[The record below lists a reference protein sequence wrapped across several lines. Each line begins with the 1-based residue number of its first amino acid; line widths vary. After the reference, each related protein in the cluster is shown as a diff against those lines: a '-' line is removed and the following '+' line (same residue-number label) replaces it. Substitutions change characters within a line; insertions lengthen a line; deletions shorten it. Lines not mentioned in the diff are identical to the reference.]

1 MLAIVHP
8 WASASSYLSS
18 QSVADSRCNPHA
30 TPRSSY
36 PRRSPS
42 CRFFLCRAADTL
54 LFSSRAT
61 RWRQGLLRARP
72 RHADDQPT
80 SDRGETAP
88 PSAPA
93 RAHSV
98 NTYARP
104 STHGN
109 IRASR
114 AHSITCS
121 ADHIPAPRAADDLL
135 GRAERPPHTIS
146 QAHNH
151 PQRAAAHRA
160 ALPAK
165 PAPHSTVNRRTA
177 QHITQPTPARD
188 QQRRRTRVSNT
199 HTRTAHA
206 RRTPA
211 QRHTQST
218 LPISSSSTA
227 LHNRHAHST
236 VHPAAHTGAR
246 TAPQTQASSNTHTR
260 TAHARRT
267 PPQRSTQ
274 STPFIISSSQPA
286 TSLISHPRAHTTHY
300 RLAYC
305 SQPRGPIRTGESACG
320 PGGSRS
326 GSLRATSRLSG
337 SDGSSRRRTVREP
350 VMGCVRARV

>member
-1 MLAIVHP
+1 MCRRGFVSRILTHSLTSFFFPLA
-8 WASASSYLSS
+8 
-18 QSVADSRCNPHA
+18 C
-30 TPRSSY
+30 
-36 PRRSPS
+36 
-42 CRFFLCRAADTL
+42 
-54 LFSSRAT
+54 T

-93 RAHSV
+93 RARCV

-165 PAPHSTVNRRTA
+165 PAPYSTVNRRTA
-177 QHITQPTPARD
+177 QHTTQPTPARD

-211 QRHTQST
+211 QRHTQSCLLYT
-218 LPISSSSTA
+218 SPSPRDGLLSRMPSSA
-227 LHNRHAHST
+227 
-236 VHPAAHTGAR
+236 
-246 TAPQTQASSNTHTR
+246 
-260 TAHARRT
+260 
-267 PPQRSTQ
+267 
-274 STPFIISSSQPA
+274 
-286 TSLISHPRAHTTHY
+286 
-300 RLAYC
+300 
-305 SQPRGPIRTGESACG
+305 
-320 PGGSRS
+320 
-326 GSLRATSRLSG
+326 
-337 SDGSSRRRTVREP
+337 
-350 VMGCVRARV
+350 